1 MRTTTPL
8 PANVPLGQD
17 LGIRQDMSRM
27 SLFAATRSR
36 PQNAQR
42 LKTANT
48 SCYGDL
54 TSGHGPQDRVAS
66 RPSGGILGMR
76 QRQSLPTRRR
86 SETTPSLRPIRWP
99 PQILLQSTREGSA
112 TLRVRPLRL
121 RLRGD
126 CGFAPSVRGLSS
138 GDGPC
143 SETGARTCHSPSHS
157 VTPGASPAP

>member
-1 MRTTTPL
+1 MSLCHEKNTVVMRVALVERSRSSKQLQAQRRCKL
-8 PANVPLGQD
+8 PAFGEFNLIGLLYPPHSQ
-17 LGIRQDMSRM
+17 
-27 SLFAATRSR
+27 
-36 PQNAQR
+36 
-42 LKTANT
+42 
-48 SCYGDL
+48 
-54 TSGHGPQDRVAS
+54 
-66 RPSGGILGMR
+66 
-76 QRQSLPTRRR
+76 
-86 SETTPSLRPIRWP
+86 RPIRWP
-99 PQILLQSTREGSA
+99 TPSLIQSTREGSA